1 MNEKWYIVENVAEDV
16 EVSIVKLTEAEA
28 ATVDKFLRNLKVIS
42 AGEYI
47 GAINFFINKPYDTE
61 LDAVNAV
68 NTCDYYK

>member
-47 GAINFFINKPYDTE
+47 GTINFFINKPYDTE

>member
-1 MNEKWYIVENVAEDV
+1 MNEKWYIVENVAEDE

-47 GAINFFINKPYDTE
+47 GTINFFINKPYDTE